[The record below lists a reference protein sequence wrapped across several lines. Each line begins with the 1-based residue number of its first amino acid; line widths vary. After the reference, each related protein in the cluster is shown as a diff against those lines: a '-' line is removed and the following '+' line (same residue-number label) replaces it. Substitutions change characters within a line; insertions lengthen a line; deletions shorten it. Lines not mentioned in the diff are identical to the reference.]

1 MKDKL
6 NYLILFLIIL
16 LAFFLR
22 AYRINLSFSFSG
34 EFGDNLLDIKNAVS
48 LKTIPL
54 IGPPVSHPWLKFG
67 PMYYWLMIPLM
78 LGFNFNVLVGAW
90 FGVIGG
96 TLIVLINYLVI
107 KKVFNEKLALVSS
120 FLISFS
126 PLWIYFSRDARFYFY
141 STLVFYLF
149 LYYLWNFY
157 KNNKGIFL
165 LGLSYSLFFHFH
177 YSPILLFPVL
187 VYFIYLKRDKLKLR
201 NYLNL
206 LIGFTIPLVP
216 LLIYDFKNRFQMFF
230 KLFLWVPYRFAGF
243 LGLYPKNNPS
253 LGTFNQSLMATVE
266 FIGKSFVYKSSLWFY
281 VFIIF
286 LIIYIY
292 FVFKYIKSKKYKFGY
307 SFIYL
312 SLLISI
318 FGIIVHGDV
327 PVHYYLPVFS
337 LPIIIF
343 SDFIVNVFKT
353 KKSFVKGIV
362 SGIIVL
368 LLSFNVSYLLNYY
381 KSFNENSF
389 SINPSFVSLSL
400 QKQVTEFIVKDSEGM
415 NYSLIRVGPNNQ
427 FEEYYSQN
435 YKYLLWL
442 SGNEPIDNSS
452 LSYTIYENLE
462 SLTKEERKIVKMI
475 GPIGILKND
484 TK

>member
-1 MKDKL
+1 MKNKL

-22 AYRINLSFSFSG
+22 AYRINYSFSFSG
-34 EFGDNLLDIKNAVS
+34 EFGDNLLDIKNAVT

-67 PMYYWLMIPLM
+67 PIYYWLMIPLM
-78 LGFNFNVLVGAW
+78 QVFKFNVLVGAW
-90 FGVIGG
+90 FGVISG

-107 KKVFNEKLALVSS
+107 KKVFNKKVAIVSS

-141 STLVFYLF
+141 TTLVFYLF
-149 LYYLWNFY
+149 LYSLWNFY
-157 KNNKGIFL
+157 ENKKGLFI
-165 LGLSYSLFFHFH
+165 LGFFYSLFFHFH
-177 YSPILLFPVL
+177 YSPILLFPIL
-187 VYFIYLKRDKLKLR
+187 AYFIFLKKDRLKLR

-206 LIGFTIPLVP
+206 LIGLFVPLIP
-216 LLIYDFKNRFQMFF
+216 LLIYDFKNKFQMFY
-230 KLFLWVPYRFAGF
+230 KLILWVPYRFAGF
-243 LGLYPKNNPS
+243 LGLYPKNNLS
-253 LGTFNQSLMATVE
+253 FGTFNQSLMATIE
-266 FIGKSFVYKSSLWFY
+266 FIGKSFIFKNSLWPY
-281 VFIIF
+281 IFIIF
-286 LIIYIY
+286 LIIFIY
-292 FVFKYIKSKKYKFGY
+292 SGFKYLKSKKYKFGY

-343 SDFIVNVFKT
+343 SDFIVKVFESKNG
-353 KKSFVKGIV
+353 FIKGII
-362 SGIIVL
+362 SGLIVFSL
-368 LLSFNVSYLLNYY
+368 FFNVSYFLNYY
-381 KSFNENSF
+381 KSFNDNIF
-389 SINPSFVSLSL
+389 SINPSFVSLNL
-400 QKQVTEFIVKDSEGM
+400 QKQVTDHIVKDSKGLS
-415 NYSLIRVGPNNQ
+415 YSLIRVGPNDQ

-442 SGNEPIDNSS
+442 SGNEPIDNTS

-462 SLTKEERKIVKMI
+462 SLSKEERKTVKMV
-475 GPIGILKND
+475 GPIGILKNEQ
-484 TK
+484 K